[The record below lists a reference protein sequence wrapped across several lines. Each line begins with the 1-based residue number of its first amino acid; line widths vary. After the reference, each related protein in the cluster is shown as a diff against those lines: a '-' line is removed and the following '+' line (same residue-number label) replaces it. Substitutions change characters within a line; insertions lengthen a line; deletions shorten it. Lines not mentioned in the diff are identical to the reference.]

1 MRFISVRELRGR
13 SAAVWKTLAD
23 EKELVITSNGK
34 PIAVLSATS
43 EERLEESLEAVRRA
57 RAQAAV
63 AAIQDASLR
72 SGADRM
78 SLEEINAEID
88 AARLART
95 K

>member
-1 MRFISVRELRGR
+1 MENPGRREGVGHHIQRQ
-13 SAAVWKTLAD
+13 AD
-23 EKELVITSNGK
+23 R
-34 PIAVLSATS
+34 VLSATS